1 MRLIR
6 QHDAVVAQAQFS
18 EKDALKSAGF
28 RWEPNQKHWWTNDLD
43 VAAKLKQYAS
53 PEVVAMLEEGE
64 KKKQESIELSRAT
77 NVDIDIPA
85 PDGLQF
91 RPFQKA
97 GIAYALTRPATLI
110 GDDMGLGKTLEAIGV
125 INADDQIKSVLIVSP
140 LLVKLNWVRE
150 LERWLTRE
158 LLIGLADTKSWP
170 EDVDIVIIHPNALI
184 AQYDN
189 THAKV
194 WDLVVVDEAH
204 MFKSKKAQ
212 RTRALFG
219 TYDEPGVRAK
229 RKICLTGTPIP
240 NRPVELH
247 PIVEWL
253 DPTHWG
259 NWRKFVTRYC
269 DGSQT
274 KYGWNTKGASNLD
287 ELQENLRATVM
298 IRRRKDD
305 VLTELPPKQRQV
317 IVLNPRDVKNGTK
330 AIKAEATALAQ
341 HEAKLLKAQLKAEL
355 ARQNAKEY
363 AQAVK
368 ELKAVTSES
377 IGVIA
382 EMRHKTALVKVP
394 AVAERVGELLDG
406 DESQKITVWAHHKDV
421 VAGLEEQLKDY
432 GVVKITGDVS
442 MEDREIAV
450 DRFQNDPSVRV
461 FVGSITAAGVGITL
475 TAASMSVFAELS
487 WVPGDVTQA
496 EDRIHRIGQTE
507 SVLIQHIVLDES
519 IDARLAKVLVSKQE
533 VADKALDNRPDPGE
547 DVTMGLL
554 VQAGSEL
561 EPERGPEQES
571 KPVEEDTPQISDSE
585 IKELQRKIRL
595 LAGFD
600 DDHAQEKNGVG
611 FNKMDSEIGHTLADA
626 PEWTQRMAEIARQ
639 LVNKY
644 RRQLA

>member
-6 QHDAVVAQAQFS
+6 QNSKIVAIAQFS
-18 EKDALKSAGF
+18 EKDTLKSAGF
-28 RWEPNQKHWWTNDLD
+28 RWEPSQKHWWTDNLE
-43 VAAKLKQYAS
+43 VAAKLKRYAS
-53 PEVVAMLEEGE
+53 PEVVTMLEESE
-64 KKKQESIELSRAT
+64 KKKKESIELSRAT
-77 NVDIDIPA
+77 DVDIDIPT

-140 LLVKLNWVRE
+140 LLVKINWKRE
-150 LERWLTRE
+150 LEKWLTRE
-158 LLIGLADTKSWP
+158 LSIGLADTKSWP
-170 EDVDIVIIHPNALI
+170 EDVAIVIIHPNALV
-184 AQYDN
+184 AQYGN

-204 MFKSKKAQ
+204 MFKAKKAQ

-219 TYDEPGVRAK
+219 TYDEPGVQGK
-229 RKICLTGTPIP
+229 RKLCLTGTPIP

-253 DPTHWG
+253 DPTNWG
-259 NWRKFVTRYC
+259 NWRRFVTRYC
-269 DGSQT
+269 DASQT
-274 KYGWNTKGASNLD
+274 QYGWDTKGASNLH
-287 ELQENLRATVM
+287 ELQEKLRATVM

-317 IVLNPRDVKNGTK
+317 IVLDPRDVKNGAK
-330 AIKAEATALAQ
+330 AVKAEATALAK
-341 HEAKLLKAQLKAEL
+341 HEVQILKAQLKAEL
-355 ARQNAKEY
+355 ARLNSKEY

-394 AVAERVGELLDG
+394 AVAEHVSELLDG

-421 VAGLEEQLKDY
+421 VAGLEEHLEAY

-442 MEDREIAV
+442 MEDRDVAV
-450 DRFQNDPSVRV
+450 EQFQNDPSVRV
-461 FVGSITAAGVGITL
+461 FIGSITAAGIGITL

-533 VADKALDNRPDPGE
+533 VADQALDNQADPDD
-547 DVTMGLL
+547 DVTIDLL
-554 VQAGSEL
+554 VQAGSEP
-561 EPERGPEQES
+561 EPEQDS
-571 KPVEEDTPQISDSE
+571 KPVEEDTVQISDKE

-595 LAGFD
+595 LAGLD
-600 DDHAQEKNGVG
+600 DDRAQEKNGVG
-611 FNKMDSEIGHTLADA
+611 FNKIDSEIGHILADA
-626 PEWTQRMAEIARQ
+626 PKWTQRMASIARQ
-639 LVNKY
+639 LVNRY
-644 RRQLA
+644 HRQLA